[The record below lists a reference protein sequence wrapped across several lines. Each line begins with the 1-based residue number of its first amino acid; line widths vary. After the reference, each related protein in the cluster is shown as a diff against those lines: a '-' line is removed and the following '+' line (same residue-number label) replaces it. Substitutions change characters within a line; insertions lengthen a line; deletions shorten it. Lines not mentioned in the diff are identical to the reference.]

1 MSRRG
6 AMNVNL
12 DKAKDTKGTI
22 KRIIKYHIKMKDTD
36 INYLLKITMIPK
48 NKKDQALLNTLLI
61 DYI

>member
-1 MSRRG
+1 MVINHE
-6 AMNVNL
+6 MNNKMFFDVTDFL
-12 DKAKDTKGTI
+12 